1 MYEDMAESVNEE
13 VPLAHQKR
21 EALPSVVSQGGASCR
36 HFSLTASRSAT
47 STTGQRVSSPAACAS
62 ASIRQ
67 LVLPWATPAAAAGV
81 LLTGQ
86 LSATDIVLNLL
97 AVAFIF
103 EVERIAPSS
112 CSSRIDKPSTPECCG
127 LSLGG
132 QHARCPDH
140 SEE

>member
-62 ASIRQ
+62 ASK
-67 LVLPWATPAAAAGV
+67 
-81 LLTGQ
+81 
-86 LSATDIVLNLL
+86 SA
-97 AVAFIF
+97 
-103 EVERIAPSS
+103 SS
-112 CSSRIDKPSTPECCG
+112 FYRGPPPPPPRESS
-127 LSLGG
+127 
-132 QHARCPDH
+132 
-140 SEE
+140 